1 MVTHQLANYE
11 IAGRV
16 SRFCAKIHTIV
27 DTLVLTSL
35 PVCSNLY
42 ATDMQAGSVTP
53 APSVQTDNATG
64 SATDAYADK
73 IQSDAVRTVTCF
85 NVFPLSR

>member
-1 MVTHQLANYE
+1 M
-11 IAGRV
+11 
-16 SRFCAKIHTIV
+16 HTIV

-35 PVCSNLY
+35 SVCSNLH
-42 ATDMQAGSVTP
+42 ATDIQAGSVTA

-85 NVFPLSR
+85 NAFPLSRRRVLI